1 MENRKT
7 HFEEIPL
14 EIVKKIADSG
24 STFQDGRAKKRE
36 WQQVAAELAEERDP
50 VRLIALA
57 KELNDALEER
67 TGFQQRP
74 SGEK

>member
-1 MENRKT
+1 MESRKT
-7 HFEEIPL
+7 HFEEIPV
-14 EIVKKIADSG
+14 EIVKKIAESG
-24 STFQDGRAKKRE
+24 PTVQDGSAKKRE

-67 TGFQQRP
+67 AGLQQRP
-74 SGEK
+74 FGE

>member
-1 MENRKT
+1 MKVAEDGGNAQEN
-7 HFEEIPL
+7 
-14 EIVKKIADSG
+14 G
-24 STFQDGRAKKRE
+24 GKKRE

-67 TGFQQRP
+67 AGFQQRP
-74 SGEK
+74 VREE